1 MRILDRERFWA
12 FAKAYCICFVALVGL
27 YVVIDAFTNVDEFA
41 EVSESTVE
49 LFKNMGWYYLI
60 KMSMFYDRLC
70 GVITM
75 MAAIFTVTWM
85 QKNNELLAM
94 LAAGVSTMRVIR
106 PVLISSVL
114 VSGLAVVNQEWIMPR
129 IAEDLQKSPDD
140 DGVRAVMVTTRR
152 DTKDVTLS
160 GGGMA
165 DRSYKTVIN
174 FSATIPVSVAEEL
187 LEVQANQA
195 RYIPPTANTPL
206 KGGWLMHGARLVTQP
221 TSGEYKRVLTKLDSL
236 KGFQLPMVINEAKQV
251 IDAAGPLPGDI
262 YFLKTDLT
270 FDAVTRSR
278 QWYQFANSR
287 DLVVALREPYNKPE
301 WTDIEV
307 FLHTRMIRPLAS
319 LALLG
324 LSLPLVLGGQGRNM
338 FINLGFSLATSG
350 LFYAVS
356 FMSQYFGTS
365 GAISPELAAWIPLIG
380 CGTIAVARWDTIRS

>member
-12 FAKAYCICFVALVGL
+12 FTKAYCICFIALVGL
-27 YVVIDAFTNVDEFA
+27 YVVIDAFTNIDEFS

-49 LFKNMGWYYLI
+49 LFRNMGWYYLI

-94 LAAGVSTMRVIR
+94 LAAGISTRRVIR
-106 PVLISSVL
+106 PVLVSAVIVSSF
-114 VSGLAVVNQEWIMPR
+114 AVVNQELIMPR

-140 DGVRAVMVTTRR
+140 DGVRKVMVTTRR
-152 DTKDVTLS
+152 DTRDITLS

-165 DRSYKTVIN
+165 DRAFKTVIN

-187 LEVQANQA
+187 LEVQADQA
-195 RYIPPTANTPL
+195 RYIPKDANTPL
-206 KGGWLMHGARLVTQP
+206 KGGWLMHGARLVTP
-221 TSGEYKRVLTKLDSL
+221 PSSEEYKKTLVRLDNL
-236 KGFQLPMVINEAKQV
+236 NGFPKPMTVNAAKQSV
-251 IDAAGPLPGDI
+251 EATGPLPGEI
-262 YFLKTDLT
+262 YFLNTDLT
-270 FDAVTRSR
+270 FEAVTRNR
-278 QWYQFANSR
+278 QWYQFANTY
-287 DLVVALREPYNKPE
+287 DLILALREPYNKPE

-319 LALLG
+319 LALLA

-338 FINLGFSLATSG
+338 FVNLGMSLATSG
-350 LFYAVS
+350 VFYAVS

-365 GAISPELAAWIPLIG
+365 SAISPELAAWIPLIG
-380 CGTIAVARWDTIRS
+380 FGTLAVARWDTIRT